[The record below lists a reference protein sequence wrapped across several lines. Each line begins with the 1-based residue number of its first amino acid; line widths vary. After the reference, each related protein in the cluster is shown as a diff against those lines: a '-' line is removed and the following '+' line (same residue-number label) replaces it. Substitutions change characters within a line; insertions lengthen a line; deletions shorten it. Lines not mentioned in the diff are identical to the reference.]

1 MIYGIGTDIIE
12 IDRIEKACAD
22 NSHFIKRYYTEREQE
37 LISRRGRRG
46 GSCAAMNFAGKE
58 AVAKSLKTGIC
69 RRVRLEQ
76 IEILRDD
83 KGAPYVILHGDTLQY
98 AKNCGI
104 DKIHIS
110 LSDTS
115 VLAMAYAVAELRNE
129 ISDFLREE
137 EII

>member
-12 IDRIEKACAD
+12 IDRIKKACAD
-22 NSHFIKRYYTEREQE
+22 NAHFVKRYYTEREQE
-37 LISRRGRRG
+37 LISRRGSRG
-46 GSCAAMNFAGKE
+46 GSFAAMNFAAKE

-83 KGAPYVILHGDTLQY
+83 KGAPYVVLHGDTLQY

-115 VLAMAYAVAELRNE
+115 VLAMAYAVAEQRNE
-129 ISDFLREE
+129 ILDILPEE